1 MDSIIGNQKLIE
13 KPEVVLIGSI
23 QDQLSQFL
31 VSIDASSSTVKGY
44 RRKLLAFFRWLDS
57 ESISKPDTSD
67 LVQFKKSLLAQSYS
81 PNTINSYLTAV
92 RRFFFW
98 LEGANLYPNIA
109 KWITGPSKPNGF
121 CKDALTKDEAIQL
134 LESVDRASLLGKR
147 NFAMLNLMLRRGP
160 RTIELQRAKVK
171 DLRRKGDAVV
181 LYLQGKGR
189 VQADE
194 FIVVTEEVLKPIE
207 EYLAYR
213 KNKGPETPLFL
224 NHSSNSPGKSLS
236 TRSIR
241 GIIKKILRRNGMDSN
256 RLSAHSLRHTAI
268 TFALLGGASLQETRM
283 MARHSDINS
292 TLIYSHNI
300 NRSKGVPES
309 AVDNYLDG
317 EDVNG

>member
-1 MDSIIGNQKLIE
+1 MSQRSLSRNLSE
-13 KPEVVLIGSI
+13 KGRVLKTTNLRS
-23 QDQLSQFL
+23 QLSLFMT
-31 VSIDASSSTVKGY
+31 SIDASPMTVQGY
-44 RRKLLAFFRWLDS
+44 RRKLLAFLKWLS
-57 ESISKPDTSD
+57 EEGVKKPETVD
-67 LVQFKKSLLAQSYS
+67 VVAFKKFLIANSYS

-109 KWITGPSKPNGF
+109 KCVTGPSKSTGF
-121 CKDALTKDEAIQL
+121 CKDALTKEEAWKL
-134 LESVDRASLLGKR
+134 LESVDQATVKGKR
-147 NFAMLNLMLRRGP
+147 DFAMLNLMLRRGP

-189 VQADE
+189 TQADE

-207 EYLAYR
+207 DYLAAR
-213 KNKGPETPLFL
+213 KVSGPEIPLFL
-224 NHSSNSPGKSLS
+224 NHSSNSQGKPLS

-241 GIIKKILRRNGMDSN
+241 GIIKQILRNNGMDSN

-300 NRSKGVPES
+300 KRSKGVPES
-309 AVDNYLDG
+309 AVDNYLD
-317 EDVNG
+317 EDERGD